1 MTPADDNTQLKID
14 IAEIKGQ
21 LCTLNEIKSSID
33 GLTRSMSGFREEYI
47 REHAV
52 LEAKTDKA
60 HTRIDSLESEL
71 RTLAETQK
79 EVVKLLPFM
88 KSMLFVITGVSI
100 PITMAILYWV
110 WSLITHA
117 TP

>member
-1 MTPADDNTQLKID
+1 MTPPANTTQLHVD

-21 LCTLNEIKSSID
+21 LCTLNDIKSSID

-47 REHAV
+47 KEHAV

-60 HTRIDSLESEL
+60 HTRLDNLESEL

-88 KSMLFVITGVSI
+88 RSMLFIVTGVSI
-100 PITMAILYWV
+100 PITMAIMYWV
-110 WSLITHA
+110 WSLITHT

>member
-1 MTPADDNTQLKID
+1 MTPPAPTTQLYID

-47 REHAV
+47 KEHAI
-52 LEAKTDKA
+52 LDGKTDKA
-60 HTRIDSLESEL
+60 HARIDDITKEIDAMK
-71 RTLAETQK
+71 RTQE
-79 EVVKLLPFM
+79 EISKLLPFIRVQM
-88 KSMLFVITGVSI
+88 YVITGVSI
-100 PITMAILYWV
+100 PILLGITYWV
-110 WSLITHA
+110 WSLITH